1 MADEWP
7 KIRARRVTRLSP
19 WTELVARDVEF
30 APGAPVQTYH
40 SVAQADYISIL
51 ALTPAQQIPLVR
63 QYRPALETM
72 TWELPAGMVDDAEDP
87 VETCRRELLEE
98 TGFPALSV
106 RPLGTFSPC
115 PGRLSNLIHSFFVT
129 AGERLADHPVEAGI
143 EVKLVTPAELAALI
157 KSGGF
162 DAQQQL
168 GTLMLARLHGLLDL
182 PVA

>member
-7 KIRARRVTRLSP
+7 KIRARRITRLSP

-40 SVAQADYISIL
+40 YISIL
-51 ALTPAQQIPLVR
+51 ALTPSQQIPLVR

-87 VETCRRELLEE
+87 AETCRRELLEE
-98 TGFPALSV
+98 TGFPALTV

-129 AGERLADHPVEAGI
+129 AGERLANHPVEAGI